1 MIKRKALIELISS
14 NLHGFLK
21 KNSQKFVSSG
31 QKVPARQSH
40 RTSSLRQTSGLPDGT
55 APAKPEDKIPFAT
68 GQARLT
74 PCKE

>member
-1 MIKRKALIELISS
+1 MLKRKALIESISA

-21 KNSQKFVSSG
+21 KNNQKFVSAR
-31 QKVPARQSH
+31 QKVPAREPH
-40 RTSSLRQTSGLPDGT
+40 RPSSMRQTSRLPDGT
-55 APAKPEDKIPFAT
+55 APAKPEDEVPFAT

>member
-1 MIKRKALIELISS
+1 MLKRKALIESISA

-40 RTSSLRQTSGLPDGT
+40 RTSSLRRTSRLPDGT
-55 APAKPEDKIPFAT
+55 APAKPEDEVPFAT

-74 PCKE
+74 PSKE

>member
-1 MIKRKALIELISS
+1 MLRRKALIESISA

-21 KNSQKFVSSG
+21 KNNQKFVSAG
-31 QKVPARQSH
+31 QQVPALEPH
-40 RTSSLRQTSGLPDGT
+40 RPSSLRQTCRLPDGT
-55 APAKPEDKIPFAT
+55 SPAEPEEQISFAA

>member
-1 MIKRKALIELISS
+1 MLKRKALIESISA

-40 RTSSLRQTSGLPDGT
+40 RSSSLRRTSRLPDGT
-55 APAKPEDKIPFAT
+55 SPAEPEDEVPFAT

>member
-1 MIKRKALIELISS
+1 MLKRKALIESISA
-14 NLHGFLK
+14 NLHSFLK

-55 APAKPEDKIPFAT
+55 SPAEPEDEVPFAT